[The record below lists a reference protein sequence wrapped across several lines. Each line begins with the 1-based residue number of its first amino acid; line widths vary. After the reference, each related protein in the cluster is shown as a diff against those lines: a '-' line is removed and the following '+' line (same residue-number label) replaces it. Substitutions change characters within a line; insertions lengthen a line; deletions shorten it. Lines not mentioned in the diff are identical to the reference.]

1 MEKKIPEKKERERWN
16 HLRHLPYC
24 TTFAEKKKLFKKKNY
39 WTHTGFGI
47 DNRIGS
53 ISKNSHFVILGWGRE
68 GAKKKNSKDSTQ
80 KRNVGFRKYSCS
92 CVALR
97 DFLLFQRDSN
107 QMGTRILKKSG
118 RNSDDSETVQD
129 CHSVYYAT
137 HSHTLTRTHTRGSI
151 IVFDQERRKWILL
164 GRIFHWENG
173 EQSYTQAESFCETN
187 VFFLFCWRHESLY
200 IDITRTQ
207 LNSRDEE
214 MERKQNVHS
223 FYLFWETG
231 SFDAGQ
237 KCQRRN
243 KTTTLRRGPEDKVWW
258 TNRSVS
264 NMAAVQERKKNIQ
277 RTEFDDRNTSN
288 DQSERKERQNHQ
300 FPFFTFFFFQKTLL
314 WIRDGH
320 LLKHL
325 YIKVCV
331 CVLLEQKQCEDI

>member
-1 MEKKIPEKKERERWN
+1 
-16 HLRHLPYC
+16 
-24 TTFAEKKKLFKKKNY
+24 
-39 WTHTGFGI
+39 
-47 DNRIGS
+47 
-53 ISKNSHFVILGWGRE
+53 
-68 GAKKKNSKDSTQ
+68 
-80 KRNVGFRKYSCS
+80 
-92 CVALR
+92 
-97 DFLLFQRDSN
+97 
-107 QMGTRILKKSG
+107 MGTRILKKSG

-264 NMAAVQERKKNIQ
+264 NMAAVQERKKHTKNWIRRQEHEQ
-277 RTEFDDRNTSN
+277 RPI
-288 DQSERKERQNHQ
+288 RKKRAAKSSVS
-300 FPFFTFFFFQKTLL
+300 FFHFFFSKNPALNTRRPSLKTFV
-314 WIRDGH
+314 
-320 LLKHL
+320 
-325 YIKVCV
+325 YQSVCV
-331 CVLLEQKQCEDI
+331 CTLGTETVWGHLEQNARPSSFFCWFRRNRCVRGAVHKANDRPLTSHTGHGVVWRGSLMTSPSNAPLFLLWNCVYNSSFCFYFKAFRPKTIRIDSNKCW